1 MINTANY
8 QELKK
13 ALNGVI
19 ELDDKSIYT
28 ELVLSLKNA
37 CLSECVNNQANIKT
51 LTSEEVKKAYDLL
64 YDVFDIP
71 KHAQYLKIIIVPGM
85 PTEFIVEGLLIKRD

>member
-1 MINTANY
+1 MNNTANY

-19 ELDDKSIYT
+19 DLDDKSVYT
-28 ELVLSLKNA
+28 ELLLSIKKA
-37 CLSECVNNQANIKT
+37 CLSECVNNQVKINT
-51 LTSEEVKKAYDLL
+51 LSKDEVKKAYDLL

-71 KHAQYLKIIIVPGM
+71 KNAQYLKIIITPGR
-85 PTEFIVEGLLIKRD
+85 PVEFIIEGLIKKRD

>member
-19 ELDDKSIYT
+19 DLDDKSTYT

-37 CLSECVNNQANIKT
+37 CLSECVNNQANIKK
-51 LTSEEVKKAYDLL
+51 LTSEEVKKAHDLL

-71 KHAQYLKIIIVPGM
+71 KHAQYLKIILIHGM
-85 PTEFIVEGLLIKRD
+85 ITNLIIEGLLIKRD

>member
-19 ELDDKSIYT
+19 DLDDKSIYT
-28 ELVLSLKNA
+28 ELVLSIKNA
-37 CLSECVNNQANIKT
+37 CLSECVNYKT
-51 LTSEEVKKAYDLL
+51 NTKKLTSEEVKKAYGLL

-71 KHAQYLKIIIVPGM
+71 KHAHYLKIIIVPGA